1 MCWSGFK
8 TFHSVVSSLK
18 NPPSTLTL
26 FFPAYKW
33 APVFLHT
40 AVVLGVNLAVL
51 AGIAVLLSASHYCEK
66 DDLWPVGPDWREVRL
81 VTFLCESQ
89 KNLQLFIHLVRTY
102 CHIIRRYMALLPG
115 RLECFESLLFKF
127 RLFGMSLTEPYL
139 NKIKSVKEW
148 LPRSICAI
156 SIMTTAKMKFKV

>member
-8 TFHSVVSSLK
+8 TFHSVVSLLK

-26 FFPAYKW
+26 FSPAYKW

-66 DDLWPVGPDWREVRL
+66 DDLWPVGPAWGEERL
-81 VTFLCESQ
+81 VTF
-89 KNLQLFIHLVRTY
+89 FMRLVRTY
-102 CHIIRRYMALLPG
+102 WHITRRYMALLPG
-115 RLECFESLLFKF
+115 RLECFETLLFKF
-127 RLFGMSLTEPYL
+127 RLFGMSLTEPRL
-139 NKIKSVKEW
+139 NKMKSVKDW

-156 SIMTTAKMKFKV
+156 SIMNTAKLKFKV

>member
-8 TFHSVVSSLK
+8 TFHSIVSLLK

-26 FFPAYKW
+26 FFLAYKW

-40 AVVLGVNLAVL
+40 AVVSGVNLAVL
-51 AGIAVLLSASHYCEK
+51 AGTAVLQSTSSYCKK
-66 DDLWPVGPDWREVRL
+66 DDLWPVGPDWRVRL

-89 KNLQLFIHLVRTY
+89 KNLQLFIRLVRTY
-102 CHIIRRYMALLPG
+102 CHITRRYMALLPG
-115 RLECFESLLFKF
+115 RLEFFETLLFKF
-127 RLFGMSLTEPYL
+127 RLFGMSLTEPRL
-139 NKIKSVKEW
+139 NKIKSVKDW

-156 SIMTTAKMKFKV
+156 SIMTTAKMKFEV